1 MDLKRISRGLK
12 ATFGARLL
20 HMVASGLLMVV
31 LVRYLLSSR
40 QYGMLGSAV
49 AVLGVAQLL
58 GDLGIGKAAARY
70 VTEYRENDPG
80 QVPYVVRAALVYRII
95 AVALVAGGFVLF
107 GSQVAE
113 LIGQP
118 DIAPLLVAGAGYV
131 VVHSL
136 FTFTQILF
144 QGFNL
149 VTYSSVIRT
158 VGTVSRLGLAVLFVV
173 VFGGAMGAL
182 TGYIVGYGI
191 GAALGLGL
199 LYVVAFRD
207 AERAEAPEDG
217 LARKVL
223 RYSVPLTVTRG
234 ANVIDKR
241 VDTILV
247 GYFIGPVAVGYY
259 YLAKQIVGF
268 VQTPAASLGFT
279 LSPTYGEHKAGGDT
293 DSAAKIY
300 ETTLKYTLLLY
311 VPAAAGIVLVAE
323 PTITLIFGSDMGP
336 AAQVLQV
343 FSGYVVLQ
351 AIAFV
356 TSDALDYLGRARS
369 RAYAKGATSIG
380 NFLLNL
386 VMIPRFGVVGAA
398 AATVVTFGGYTA
410 VNVAIIHSELSLS
423 VRRLARHLAAV
434 GAVAGAMSVAVYAAL
449 NATSGVVAVAGSVLV
464 GIAVWGALSVAG
476 GLLDPKRVASVLS

>member
-1 MDLKRISRGLK
+1 MDLKRVSRGLK

-20 HMVASGLLMVV
+20 HMAASGVLMVV
-31 LVRYLLSSR
+31 LVRYLLTSK
-40 QYGMLGSAV
+40 QYGLLGSAL
-49 AVLGVAQLL
+49 AVLGVAQLV
-58 GDLGIGKAAARY
+58 GDLGIAKSAARY
-70 VTEYRENDPG
+70 VTEYRETQPD
-80 QVPYVVRAALVYRII
+80 QVPHVLRAALTYRI
-95 AVALVAGGFVLF
+95 AAAGGVAGAFVVF
-107 GSQVAE
+107 GVVIAD
-113 LIGQP
+113 LLGQP
-118 DIAPLLVAGAGYV
+118 EIGPLLVVGAGYV
-131 VVHSL
+131 AVHSL
-136 FTFTQILF
+136 FTFTQVLF
-144 QGFNL
+144 QGFNR
-149 VTYSSVIRT
+149 VTYSSAIRA
-158 VGTVSRLGLAVLFVV
+158 VGTVSRLGLAVLFVTI
-173 VFGGAMGAL
+173 FGGAMGAL

-191 GAALGLGL
+191 GAVLGLGL
-199 LYVVAFRD
+199 LYVVGYRGT
-207 AERAEAPEDG
+207 ERAETREDG

-247 GYFIGPVAVGYY
+247 GYFMNPVAVGYY

-279 LSPTYGEHKAGGDT
+279 LSPTYGEHKAEGET
-293 DSAAKIY
+293 DHAARIY

-323 PTITLIFGSDMGP
+323 PTITLVFGSDMAS
-336 AAQVLQV
+336 AAPVLQV

-398 AATVVTFGGYTA
+398 AATVVTFGAYTV
-410 VNVAIIHSELSLS
+410 VNVAVIHSELSLS
-423 VRRLARHLAAV
+423 VGRIARHLAAV
-434 GAVAGAMSVAVYAAL
+434 AGVAAAMSVAVYFVL
-449 NATSGVVAVAGSVLV
+449 TATSGAVAVATAILLGV
-464 GIAVWGALSVAG
+464 AVWAGLSVAG
-476 GLLDPKRVASVLS
+476 GLLDPDRVVSVLS

>member
-1 MDLKRISRGLK
+1 MNLKRISRGLK

-31 LVRYLLSSR
+31 LVRYLLTGR
-40 QYGMLGSAV
+40 QYGLLGSAL

-58 GDLGIGKAAARY
+58 GDLGIAKAAARY
-70 VTEYRENDPG
+70 ITEYRETDPG
-80 QVPYVVRAALVYRII
+80 QIPHVLRAALAYRIV
-95 AVALVAGGFVLF
+95 AVALVGGGFVLF
-107 GSQVAE
+107 GGVIAD

-118 DIAPLLVAGAGYV
+118 DIGPLLVLGAAYV
-131 VVHSL
+131 AVHSL

-144 QGFNL
+144 QGFNR
-149 VTYSSVIRT
+149 VTYSSAIRT

-182 TGYIVGYGI
+182 TGYIVGYGV

-199 LYVVAFRD
+199 LYVVGFRG
-207 AERAEAPEDG
+207 AERAETPEDG

-279 LSPTYGEHKAGGDT
+279 LSPTYGEHKADGDT
-293 DSAAKIY
+293 DSAARVY

-311 VPAAAGIVLVAE
+311 VPAAAGIALVAE

-336 AAQVLQV
+336 AAPVLQV

-351 AIAFV
+351 AVAFV

-369 RAYAKGATSIG
+369 RAYAKAATSIG

-386 VMIPRFGVVGAA
+386 VMIPQFGVVGAA

-423 VRRLARHLAAV
+423 VRRLARHLVAV
-434 GAVAGAMSVAVYAAL
+434 VAVAGAMSVAVAFAL
-449 NATSGVVAVAGSVLV
+449 SATTGPVAVAAAVLLGV
-464 GIAVWGALSVAG
+464 AVWAVLSVAG
-476 GLLDPKRVASVLS
+476 GLLDPRRVVSVLS